1 MLKVAFLI
9 SDEGY
14 GHVVRQREIIRY
26 LLKNVKNIKIKV
38 FTSKK
43 LFVLK
48 ETFGTRIEY
57 ADIYNNIHTRKNGDG
72 SLNVKETKKIFYQWR
87 LNSKQWMKKMKII
100 LNDFDFF
107 ISDCVPEAFEL
118 ASILKKKCFGI
129 SHFTWDWFFEN
140 IIKDKKNASVDQ
152 MKYYMSKAT
161 HLYFPPFTN
170 ENNLQ
175 RYNNNYTSVNFI
187 VKKFRKEKKKT
198 FKKKKKCLIMDNGNL
213 TMNKLIS
220 KTVNYLPKIDNII
233 FTIRIDNLD
242 SKTIKKI
249 LEAKN
254 ILPIRGLKKTHSEIV
269 NSDFIIARGGFN
281 TISECLTNQIPA
293 IFFDEKNNPEI
304 KDNLN
309 SLKKLRLST
318 SMKFN
323 DWGKHIQRRLKKYF
337 LQEEKFI
344 IYNLKKYKFNSN
356 GANQVCKDILRR
368 IK

>member
-118 ASILKKKCFGI
+118 ASILKKMF
-129 SHFTWDWFFEN
+129 W
-140 IIKDKKNASVDQ
+140 
-152 MKYYMSKAT
+152 
-161 HLYFPPFTN
+161 
-170 ENNLQ
+170 
-175 RYNNNYTSVNFI
+175 NFA
-187 VKKFRKEKKKT
+187 FH
-198 FKKKKKCLIMDNGNL
+198 M
-213 TMNKLIS
+213 
-220 KTVNYLPKIDNII
+220 
-233 FTIRIDNLD
+233 
-242 SKTIKKI
+242 
-249 LEAKN
+249 
-254 ILPIRGLKKTHSEIV
+254 GLV
-269 NSDFIIARGGFN
+269 F
-281 TISECLTNQIPA
+281 
-293 IFFDEKNNPEI
+293 
-304 KDNLN
+304 
-309 SLKKLRLST
+309 
-318 SMKFN
+318 
-323 DWGKHIQRRLKKYF
+323 
-337 LQEEKFI
+337 
-344 IYNLKKYKFNSN
+344 
-356 GANQVCKDILRR
+356 
-368 IK
+368 